1 MKTKQS
7 MTLRTLAMVAAL
19 WLACAAS
26 ALAQTN
32 IYNGTRDGGEQPS
45 TGENNGG
52 NTGTDQPVDPGTGGG
67 TGTDQ
72 PYIPGGGGSPGIQYT
87 EQEIATANALQDAC
101 KKESGND
108 VILYKLTDNITTSE
122 NLSVK
127 NCLHLDLNGYNI
139 TSSNSSCFVI
149 VANATLTIADSSTG
163 ENKGSINCIKD
174 GDSFAIEIFS
184 GANLFADG
192 VTITSTHF
200 MAISNRGGTA
210 EIIGCTLSGI
220 RGIYNQGTLTVTG
233 GSISGT
239 ETAIYN
245 FGGTISINTGENPA
259 ACAISGGQ
267 CGIENQIGG
276 TVTLGSGV
284 SIANYTR
291 FGIFNAGCTVTLNA
305 WPTFSAANSAGV
317 SDILLYPDQQI
328 TIGGAISA
336 APAKKITVR
345 ATDTGSKDLTAD
357 ALPATITSGYASH
370 VIDGSSNVFDP
381 AEVFTYYKS
390 DAAFAVALTGEGRSA
405 EAQLVTAANAPVG
418 TNITDALSPSPVE
431 ATEPTWEFEMP
442 DYDVLVTVVYE
453 VDPNVVTFAFAEGQ
467 KWMTWCSE
475 ASFTKPDGIDA
486 YTIDDATAE
495 AITVTPITAS
505 DASQPAV
512 LPAYTPLLLRK
523 NGAEG
528 LTAEQYAVP
537 TAPTDDL
544 FKDYGIVSQATTDC
558 TVYGSTKAVAAAAS
572 SQVFALG
579 RTYMLKSGEF
589 VAVDQFDGIAAN
601 RCWLTLSGTPAASRL
616 LIRSGDA
623 TDIRTVAP
631 GPAPSDDHWYSLT
644 GIRLEKRPDRKGIYL
659 NGGKKVIIK

>member
-1 MKTKQS
+1 

-72 PYIPGGGGSPGIQYT
+72 PYVPGGGGSPGIQYT

-101 KKESGND
+101 RKESGND
-108 VILYKLTDNITTSE
+108 VILYKLTDNITTIE
-122 NLSVK
+122 KFSVK

-139 TSSNSSCFVI
+139 TSSNSSCFDI

-174 GDSFAIEIFS
+174 GDSFAIEILS

-200 MAISNRGGTA
+200 IAISNSGGTA
-210 EIIGCTLSGI
+210 EITGCTVSGDLGI
-220 RGIYNQGTLTVTG
+220 RNTGATTITG
-233 GSISGT
+233 GSISGN
-239 ETAIYN
+239 ETAILN
-245 FGGTISINTGENPA
+245 EGGAISINTGENPA
-259 ACAISGGQ
+259 ACSISGADYCIQNGS
-267 CGIENQIGG
+267 NG
-276 TVTLGSGV
+276 TLTLCSGV
-284 SIANYTR
+284 SIANYTNS
-291 FGIFNAGCTVTLNA
+291 GIYHSDGTFILNA
-305 WPTFSAANSAGV
+305 WPTFSAGSAAGV
-317 SDILLYPDQQI
+317 PDICLPSGKIINIGSAI
-328 TIGGAISA
+328 TA
-336 APAKKITVR
+336 APAKRITVR
-345 ATDTGSKDLTAD
+345 LTDNYGNDLTAAD
-357 ALPATITSGYASH
+357 LPVTITSGYSSH
-370 VIDGSSNVFDP
+370 ITDGSSNVIDP

-390 DAAFAVALTGEGRSA
+390 DASFAVALTGEGSSA

-431 ATEPTWEFEMP
+431 GTEPTWEFEMP

-453 VDPNVVTFAFAEGQ
+453 DDPNVVTFAFAEGQ
-467 KWMTWCSE
+467 EWMTWCSE

-486 YTIDDATAE
+486 YTIADATAA

-523 NGAEG
+523 NGYEG

-544 FKDYGIVSQATTDC
+544 FKDYGIVSHATTDC
-558 TVYGSTKAVAAAAS
+558 TLYGSTKAVAAAAS

-616 LIRSGDA
+616 LIHTGDA
-623 TDIRTVAP
+623 TVIRTVAP
-631 GPAPSDDHWYSLT
+631 GPARSDDHWYSLT

>member
-45 TGENNGG
+45 TGE
-52 NTGTDQPVDPGTGGG
+52 DIGTGGG
-67 TGTDQ
+67 GDTPVEDYDDDVDLYNACQSGVNNPENT
-72 PYIPGGGGSPGIQYT
+72 YT
-87 EQEIATANALQDAC
+87 LKKDVKRNASLAVHH
-101 KKESGND
+101 N
-108 VILYKLTDNITTSE
+108 LTI
-122 NLSVK
+122 
-127 NCLHLDLNGYNI
+127 DLNGHSI
-139 TSSNSSCFVI
+139 TCISNNCFTI
-149 VANATLTIADSSTG
+149 YDGFTLTIVDRSTG
-163 ENKGSINCIKD
+163 GQKGSITCTASVD
-174 GDSFAIEIFS
+174 FS
-184 GANLFADG
+184 GISIKNGASLIADG
-192 VTITSTHF
+192 VTITSTDVS
-200 MAISNRGGTA
+200 AIYNDGGTV
-210 EIIGCTLSGI
+210 EITGCTLSGA
-220 RGIYNQGTLTVTG
+220 RGIFNKGTMTVTG

-239 ETAIYN
+239 ETAIFN
-245 FGGTISINTGENPA
+245 DGGAISINPGENPA
-259 ACAISGGQ
+259 ACTIGGGHLGIS
-267 CGIENQIGG
+267 NHFDG
-276 TVTLGSGV
+276 TVTLGSSV
-284 SIANYTR
+284 NFADFSDS
-291 FGIFNAGCTVTLNA
+291 GILNVGGTVTLNA
-305 WPTFSAANSAGV
+305 WPTFSAGSAAGV
-317 SDILLYPDQQI
+317 SDIYLSQDDKI
-328 TIGGAISA
+328 TIGSAITA
-336 APAKKITVR
+336 APAKKITVCL
-345 ATDTGSKDLTAD
+345 TDNYGNDLTAD
-357 ALPATITSGYASH
+357 ALPATITSCYASH
-370 VIDGSSNVFDP
+370 VIDGSSNVIDP

-390 DAAFAVALTGEGRSA
+390 DAAFAVALTGEGSSA

-418 TNITDALSPSPVE
+418 YDLTSILSPTASGNFNVD
-431 ATEPTWEFEMP
+431 WEFEMP
-442 DYDVLVTVVYE
+442 DYDVLVYFVYDDLF
-453 VDPNVVTFAFAEGQ
+453 DPVTFAFAEGQ
-467 KWMTWCSE
+467 EWMTWCSE

-486 YTIDDATAE
+486 YTIDDATAA

-505 DASQPAV
+505 DASKPAV

-544 FKDYGIVSQATTDC
+544 FKDYGIVSHATTDC

-616 LIRSGDA
+616 LIRTGDA
-623 TDIRTVAP
+623 TDIRTVGP

>member
-45 TGENNGG
+45 TGEDIGTGG
-52 NTGTDQPVDPGTGGG
+52 GGDTPVNPGGGGG

-72 PYIPGGGGSPGIQYT
+72 PFDPSTGGVTVEYSSTKDINT
-87 EQEIATANALQDAC
+87 VTDLLHACEQT
-101 KKESGND
+101 SGNED
-108 VILYKLTDNITTSE
+108 ILYILKTNITTGYEFTVES
-122 NLSVK
+122 
-127 NCLHLDLNGYNI
+127 CLKLDLNRYSI
-139 TSSNSSCFVI
+139 TCSYEKCFDI
-149 VANATLTIADSSTG
+149 SDNATLMIVDRSTRVQ
-163 ENKGSINCIKD
+163 KGSVICSHDGASIAIRIN
-174 GDSFAIEIFS
+174 S
-184 GANLFADG
+184 GAKLIANG
-192 VTITSTHF
+192 VTISCPNGY
-200 MAISNRGGTA
+200 AINNSDGTA
-210 EIIGCTLSGI
+210 EITGCTVSGFI
-220 RGIYNQGTLTVTG
+220 GIQNTGATTITG

-239 ETAIYN
+239 ESAIFN
-245 FGGTISINTGENPA
+245 QGGTVSVNTGENPA
-259 ACAISGGQ
+259 ACTIGGGQ
-267 CGIENQIGG
+267 YGIYNLMLSV
-276 TVTLGSGV
+276 VTLGSNV
-284 SIANYTR
+284 SIADYTVN
-291 FGIFNAGCTVTLNA
+291 GIIIAGGTVTLNA
-305 WPTFSAANSAGV
+305 WPTFSVANSAGV
-317 SDILLYPDQQI
+317 SDICLFNGSKLSIGSAI
-328 TIGGAISA
+328 TA

-345 ATDTGSKDLTAD
+345 ATDINSNDLTAD
-357 ALPATITSGYASH
+357 ALPATITSGYASY
-370 VIDGSSNVFDP
+370 VTDGSINVIDP

-390 DAAFAVALTGEGRSA
+390 SAGFAIALVGDGNSA
-405 EAQLVTAANAPVG
+405 EAQLVDPSTLPVG
-418 TNITDALSPSPVE
+418 YDLTSILSPSPVE
-431 ATEPTWEFEMP
+431 GTEPTWEFEMP
-442 DYDVLVTVVYE
+442 DYDVLVTIVYDDLF
-453 VDPNVVTFAFAEGQ
+453 DPVTFAFAEGQ
-467 KWMTWCSE
+467 EWMTWCSE
-475 ASFTKPDGIDA
+475 ASFKKPDGIDA
-486 YTIDDATAE
+486 YTIDDATAA

-505 DASQPAV
+505 DASQLAV

-544 FKDYGIVSQATTDC
+544 FKDYGIVSHATTDC
-558 TVYGSTKAVAAAAS
+558 TVYGSTKAVTDAAS

-616 LIRSGDA
+616 LICTGDA
-623 TDIRTVAP
+623 TDIRTVGP

>member
-1 MKTKQS
+1 

-45 TGENNGG
+45 TGE
-52 NTGTDQPVDPGTGGG
+52 DIGTGVGG
-67 TGTDQ
+67 DT
-72 PYIPGGGGSPGIQYT
+72 PVNPGGGGGSGGDSPGEDYDDGADLASACSYGT
-87 EQEIATANALQDAC
+87 GTADNTFTL
-101 KKESGND
+101 KKDIRSNYQFEVHNN
-108 VILYKLTDNITTSE
+108 LT
-122 NLSVK
+122 
-127 NCLHLDLNGYNI
+127 LDLNGHSI
-139 TSSNSSCFVI
+139 TYISEFCFI
-149 VANATLTIADSSTG
+149 IYDGFTLTIVDRSTG
-163 ENKGSINCIKD
+163 GQKGSITCTESVD
-174 GDSFAIEIFS
+174 FS
-184 GANLFADG
+184 GIAIYNGATLIADG
-192 VTITSTHF
+192 VTITSTDGY
-200 MAISNRGGTA
+200 AISNLGGTA
-210 EIIGCTLSGI
+210 EITGCTVSGNV
-220 RGIYNQGTLTVTG
+220 GIHNTGATTVTG

-239 ETAIYN
+239 SIAIDNYH
-245 FGGTISINTGENPA
+245 GTISINTGENPA
-259 ACAISGGQ
+259 ACTISGGY
-267 CGIENQIGG
+267 CCIVNNSDGI
-276 TVTLGSGV
+276 VTLGSGV
-284 SIANYTR
+284 RIANYNTSG
-291 FGIFNAGCTVTLNA
+291 FKKTGGTITLNA
-305 WPTFSAANSAGV
+305 WPTFSAGSTAVV
-317 SDILLYPDQQI
+317 SDILLINGEKISFDSAI
-328 TIGGAISA
+328 TA
-336 APAKKITVR
+336 APTKKISVR
-345 ATDTGSKDLTAD
+345 VTDIYVHDLTAD

-370 VIDGSSNVFDP
+370 VIDGNSNVIDP

-390 DAAFAVALTGEGRSA
+390 DAGFAVALGGDNKS
-405 EAQLVTAANAPVG
+405 EAILTVDPSTLPVG
-418 TNITDALSPSPVE
+418 YDLTSILSPSPVE
-431 ATEPTWEFEMP
+431 GTEPTWEFEMP
-442 DYDVLVTVVYE
+442 DYDVLVTVVYDYLF
-453 VDPNVVTFAFAEGQ
+453 DPVTFAFAEGQ
-467 KWMTWCSE
+467 EWMTWCSE

-486 YTIDDATAE
+486 YTIDDATAS

-523 NGAEG
+523 NGYEG

-544 FKDYGIVSQATTDC
+544 FKDYGIVSHATTDC
-558 TVYGSTKAVAAAAS
+558 TLYGSTKAVAAAAS

-616 LIRSGDA
+616 LIRTGDA

>member
-1 MKTKQS
+1 

-52 NTGTDQPVDPGTGGG
+52 GTGTDQPVDPGTGGD
-67 TGTDQ
+67 T
-72 PYIPGGGGSPGIQYT
+72 PVSPT
-87 EQEIATANALQDAC
+87 TNTIATAKALQDAC
-101 KKESGND
+101 EKESGND
-108 VILYKLTDNITTSE
+108 VILYKLTADITTSE
-122 NLSVK
+122 KLSVK
-127 NCLHLDLNGYNI
+127 NCLHLDLNGYSI
-139 TSSNSSCFVI
+139 TSSSYFCFI
-149 VANATLTIADSSTG
+149 IEENATMTVADRSIG
-163 ENKGSINCIKD
+163 VHKGSINSSYD
-174 GDSFAIEIFS
+174 EVSDAIRIRS
-184 GANLFADG
+184 GAKFIADG
-192 VTITSTHF
+192 VSISFTNGY
-200 MAISNRGGTA
+200 AINNSEGTA
-210 EIIGCTLSGI
+210 EITGCTISGYVGI
-220 RGIYNQGTLTVTG
+220 RNTGTTTVTG
-233 GSISGT
+233 GSLSGT
-239 ETAIYN
+239 KTAIDN
-245 FGGTISINTGENPA
+245 SGGTISINTCENPA
-259 ACAISGGQ
+259 ACSISGGEW
-267 CGIENQIGG
+267 GIENQIGG

-284 SIANYTR
+284 SIANYTHI
-291 FGIFNAGCTVTLNA
+291 GIFNPGGTVTLNA

-345 ATDTGSKDLTAD
+345 ATDSGSKDLKTD
-357 ALPATITSGYASH
+357 DLPVTITSGYASK
-370 VIDGSSNVFDP
+370 VTDGSGNVIDP
-381 AEVFTYYKS
+381 AEVFTYYNS
-390 DAAFAVALTGEGRSA
+390 NAGYAVALDTSSSS
-405 EAQLVTAANAPVG
+405 EATLVVDPNFIPVG
-418 TNITDALSPSPVE
+418 TDVTNDLSPTASGNFNVD
-431 ATEPTWEFEMP
+431 WEFEMP
-442 DYDVLVTVVYE
+442 DYDVLVYFVYDNLF
-453 VDPNVVTFAFAEGQ
+453 DPVTFAFAEGQ
-467 KWMTWCSE
+467 EWMTWCSE

-486 YTIDDATAE
+486 YIIDDATAA

-523 NGAEG
+523 NGDNG

-544 FKDYGIVSQATTDC
+544 FKDYGIVSHATTDC
-558 TVYGSTKAVAAAAS
+558 TVFGSTKAVAAAAS

-616 LIRSGDA
+616 LIRTGDA
-623 TDIRTVAP
+623 TDIRTVGP

>member
-45 TGENNGG
+45 TGEDIGTGG
-52 NTGTDQPVDPGTGGG
+52 GGDTPVEPGGGGGTGTDQPVDPGT
-67 TGTDQ
+67 
-72 PYIPGGGGSPGIQYT
+72 GGSPGIQYT
-87 EQEIATANALQDAC
+87 EQEIATAEALQDAC

-108 VILYKLTDNITTSE
+108 VIFYKLTADITTSE
-122 NLSVK
+122 EFSVN
-127 NCLHLDLNGYNI
+127 NCLHLDLNGYSI
-139 TSSNSSCFVI
+139 TSSSYSCFI
-149 VANATLTIADSSTG
+149 IEENATMTVADRSIG
-163 ENKGSINCIKD
+163 LHKGSINCSYD
-174 GDSFAIEIFS
+174 VVPDAIHISS
-184 GANLFADG
+184 GATFIADG
-192 VTITSTHF
+192 VSISVTNGY
-200 MAISNRGGTA
+200 AINNSYGTA
-210 EIIGCTLSGI
+210 EITGCTISGYV
-220 RGIYNQGTLTVTG
+220 GIHNTGTTTVNG

-239 ETAIYN
+239 KTAIEN
-245 FGGTISINTGENPA
+245 FKGTFCINACENPV

-291 FGIFNAGCTVTLNA
+291 IGIINAGGTVTLNA

-345 ATDTGSKDLTAD
+345 ATDIGAKDLKTD
-357 ALPATITSGYASH
+357 DLPVTITSGYASH
-370 VIDGSSNVFDP
+370 VIDGSSNMIDP

-390 DAAFAVALTGEGRSA
+390 DASFAVALTGEGRSA

-431 ATEPTWEFEMP
+431 GTEPTWEFEMP

-453 VDPNVVTFAFAEGQ
+453 DEPNVVTFAFAEGQ
-467 KWMTWCSE
+467 EWMTWCSE

-486 YTIDDATAE
+486 YTIADATPE

-544 FKDYGIVSQATTDC
+544 FKDYGIVSHATTDC
-558 TVYGSTKAVAAAAS
+558 TLYGSTKAVAAAAS

-623 TDIRTVAP
+623 TDIRTVGP

>member
-1 MKTKQS
+1 

-72 PYIPGGGGSPGIQYT
+72 PYVPGGGGSPGIQYT
-87 EQEIATANALQDAC
+87 EQEIATAEALQDAC
-101 KKESGND
+101 EKESGND
-108 VILYKLTDNITTSE
+108 EIFYKLTADITTIE
-122 NLSVK
+122 KFSVK
-127 NCLHLDLNGYNI
+127 NCLHLDLNGYSI
-139 TSSNSSCFVI
+139 TSSSYSCFI
-149 VANATLTIADSSTG
+149 IEENATMTVADRSIG
-163 ENKGSINCIKD
+163 VHKGSINSSYDVVSDAICI
-174 GDSFAIEIFS
+174 GS
-184 GANLFADG
+184 GAKFFADG
-192 VTITSTHF
+192 VSISFTNGY
-200 MAISNRGGTA
+200 AINNSYGTA
-210 EIIGCTLSGI
+210 EITGCTISGNV
-220 RGIYNQGTLTVTG
+220 GIHNTGATTITG

-239 ETAIYN
+239 KTAIEN
-245 FGGTISINTGENPA
+245 FKGTFCINACENPA

-291 FGIFNAGCTVTLNA
+291 FGIFNAGGTVTLNA

-345 ATDTGSKDLTAD
+345 ATDIGAKDLTAD
-357 ALPATITSGYASH
+357 ALPATITFGYASH
-370 VIDGSSNVFDP
+370 VIDGSGNVIDP

-390 DAAFAVALTGEGRSA
+390 SAGFAIALVGDGNSA
-405 EAQLVTAANAPVG
+405 EAQLVDPSTLPVG
-418 TNITDALSPSPVE
+418 YDLTSILSPSPVE
-431 ATEPTWEFEMP
+431 GTEPTWEFEMP
-442 DYDVLVTVVYE
+442 DYDVLVTIVYDDLF
-453 VDPNVVTFAFAEGQ
+453 DPVTFAFAEGQ
-467 KWMTWCSE
+467 EWMTWCSE

-486 YTIDDATAE
+486 YTIDDATPE
-495 AITVTPITAS
+495 AITVTPITVS

-512 LPAYTPLLLRK
+512 LPAYTPLLLRM

-528 LTAEQYAVP
+528 LTAKQYAVP

-544 FKDYGIVSQATTDC
+544 FKDYGIVSHATTDC
-558 TVYGSTKAVAAAAS
+558 TVYGSTKAVTDAAS

-616 LIRSGDA
+616 LIRTGDA

-631 GPAPSDDHWYSLT
+631 GPDRSDAHWYSLT

>member
-1 MKTKQS
+1 

-45 TGENNGG
+45 TGEDIGTGG
-52 NTGTDQPVDPGTGGG
+52 GGDTPVNPGGGGG

-72 PYIPGGGGSPGIQYT
+72 PFDPSTGGGSDEYSSTKDINT
-87 EQEIATANALQDAC
+87 VSDLSNACEQTT
-101 KKESGND
+101 GNED
-108 VILYKLTDNITTSE
+108 ILYILQTNITTGIVFTVES
-122 NLSVK
+122 
-127 NCLHLDLNGYNI
+127 CLKLDLNGYSI
-139 TSSNSSCFVI
+139 TCSSQKCFDI
-149 VANATLTIADSSTG
+149 SDNATLMIVDRSTRVQ
-163 ENKGSINCIKD
+163 KGSVICTHDVVSYAIFINIGGKL
-174 GDSFAIEIFS
+174 I
-184 GANLFADG
+184 ADG
-192 VTITSTHF
+192 VTITSANC
-200 MAISNRGGTA
+200 MAIVNDRATA
-210 EIIGCTLSGI
+210 EITGCTVSGDLGI
-220 RGIYNQGTLTVTG
+220 RNTGATTITG
-233 GSISGT
+233 GSISGN
-239 ETAIYN
+239 ETAILN
-245 FGGTISINTGENPA
+245 EGGAISINTGENPA
-259 ACAISGGQ
+259 ACSISGADYCIQNGS
-267 CGIENQIGG
+267 NG

-284 SIANYTR
+284 SIANYTNS
-291 FGIFNAGCTVTLNA
+291 GISHNDGTFILNA
-305 WPTFSAANSAGV
+305 WPTFSAGSAAGV
-317 SDILLYPDQQI
+317 PDIYLPSGKIINIGSAI
-328 TIGGAISA
+328 TA
-336 APAKKITVR
+336 APAKRITVR
-345 ATDTGSKDLTAD
+345 LTDNFGKDLTAAD
-357 ALPATITSGYASH
+357 LPVTITSGYASH
-370 VIDGSSNVFDP
+370 ITDGSSNVIDP

-390 DAAFAVALTGEGRSA
+390 DAGFTFALGGDNKSEAILTVDPST
-405 EAQLVTAANAPVG
+405 LPVG
-418 TNITDALSPSPVE
+418 YDLTSILSPSPVE
-431 ATEPTWEFEMP
+431 GTEPTWEFEMP
-442 DYDVLVTVVYE
+442 DYDVLVTVVYDYLF
-453 VDPNVVTFAFAEGQ
+453 DPVTFAFAEGQ
-467 KWMTWCSE
+467 EWMTWCSE
-475 ASFTKPDGIDA
+475 ASFKKPDGIDA

-544 FKDYGIVSQATTDC
+544 FKDYGIVSHATTDC
-558 TVYGSTKAVAAAAS
+558 TVFGSTKAVTDAAS

-616 LIRSGDA
+616 LIRTGDA
-623 TDIRTVAP
+623 TDIRTVGP

>member
-32 IYNGTRDGGEQPS
+32 IYNGTRDVGNSPQ
-45 TGENNGG
+45 TGEDIGTGG
-52 NTGTDQPVDPGTGGG
+52 GGDTPVNPGSGGG

-72 PYIPGGGGSPGIQYT
+72 PVEPGGGGDAPVSPT
-87 EQEIATANALQDAC
+87 TNTIATSRALIDAC
-101 KKESGND
+101 NSNSIASGT
-108 VILYKLTDNITTSE
+108 VFQLTANITLPSE
-122 NLSVK
+122 ISVK
-127 NCLHLDLNGYNI
+127 NSVTLDLNSYSIASQGKKCLDIQN
-139 TSSNSSCFVI
+139 NV
-149 VANATLTIADSSTG
+149 TLTIVDRSTG
-163 ENKGSINCIKD
+163 GQNGSIICNILDGSHAIK
-174 GDSFAIEIFS
+174 INS
-184 GANLFADG
+184 GAKLIANG
-192 VTITSTHF
+192 VTITSAKGY
-200 MAISNRGGTA
+200 AITNIGSTA
-210 EIIGCTLSGI
+210 EITGCTVSGDL
-220 RGIYNQGTLTVTG
+220 GIQNTGATTITG

-239 ETAIYN
+239 ETAILN
-245 FGGTISINTGENPA
+245 DGGAISINTGENPA
-259 ACAISGGQ
+259 ACSISGADYCIQ
-267 CGIENQIGG
+267 NRSYG

-284 SIANYTR
+284 SIANYNTS
-291 FGIFNAGCTVTLNA
+291 GIYHCDGTFILNA
-305 WPTFSAANSAGV
+305 WPTFSTGSAAGV
-317 SDILLYPDQQI
+317 RDIWLFPDQKI
-328 TIGGAISA
+328 TIGSAINA
-336 APAKKITVR
+336 APAKKITVCL
-345 ATDTGSKDLTAD
+345 TDNYGNDLTAD
-357 ALPATITSGYASH
+357 DLPVTITSGYASH
-370 VIDGSSNVFDP
+370 ITDGSSNVIDP

-390 DAAFAVALTGEGRSA
+390 DASFAVALTGEGRSA

-418 TNITDALSPSPVE
+418 TNITDALSPSPLE
-431 ATEPTWEFEMP
+431 GTEPTWEFEMP
-442 DYDVLVTVVYE
+442 DYDVLVTVFYE
-453 VDPNVVTFAFAEGQ
+453 DDPNVVTFAFAEGQ
-467 KWMTWCSE
+467 EWMTWCSE

-544 FKDYGIVSQATTDC
+544 FKDYGIVSHATTDC
-558 TVYGSTKAVAAAAS
+558 TVFGSTKAVAAAAS

-601 RCWLTLSGTPAASRL
+601 RCWLTLSGTPSASRL

-623 TDIRTVAP
+623 TDIRTVGP